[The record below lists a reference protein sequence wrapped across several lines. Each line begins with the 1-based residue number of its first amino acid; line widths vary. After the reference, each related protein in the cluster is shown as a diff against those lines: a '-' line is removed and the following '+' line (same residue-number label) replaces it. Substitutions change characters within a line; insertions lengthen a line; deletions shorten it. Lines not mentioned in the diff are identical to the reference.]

1 MPVSSAAAVG
11 SGRSTSMS
19 LAFCSPAPPTSPY
32 QRSNQPNTLWNRE
45 ANLVL
50 LQPLALSLVRLHRPM
65 LARDSLD
72 PACNATR
79 IHPGEAVPAPS
90 FSRRLPGLGDLM
102 RAGLTLRSRGG
113 GSSERA
119 DPGSETM
126 SESSR
131 GEGLRPRS
139 DILRNPSSN
148 VGALRSKPDDLDAA
162 LDLQTAGGQSRTA
175 AVGCRGDCNAR
186 RDLAFACQRLG
197 PSRGHEHACCCR
209 GNECHTERGTDHKE
223 MGVVLKV

>member
-32 QRSNQPNTLWNRE
+32 QRSDQPNTLWNRE

-139 DILRNPSSN
+139 DILRNPSSMS
-148 VGALRSKPDDLDAA
+148 VLCAPSRMTWTRRSI
-162 LDLQTAGGQSRTA
+162 
-175 AVGCRGDCNAR
+175 CR
-186 RDLAFACQRLG
+186 RLG
-197 PSRGHEHACCCR
+197 VSHEQRQSAA
-209 GNECHTERGTDHKE
+209 EETV
-223 MGVVLKV
+223 MPAAI